1 MFARLA
7 TLVLCVLPVL
17 AVPTNAPA
25 GSCTTGEVM
34 CCNSANNADPSN
46 QAQGLAGILEGL
58 IGITI
63 PLDGMHEH
71 IFFPITNSGLNISIV
86 KCIPVNV
93 IGANGQS
100 CTGQVACCA
109 NNNVNALV
117 SLQCMPL
124 NINA

>member
-63 PLDGMHEH
+63 PLD
-71 IFFPITNSGLNISIV
+71 V